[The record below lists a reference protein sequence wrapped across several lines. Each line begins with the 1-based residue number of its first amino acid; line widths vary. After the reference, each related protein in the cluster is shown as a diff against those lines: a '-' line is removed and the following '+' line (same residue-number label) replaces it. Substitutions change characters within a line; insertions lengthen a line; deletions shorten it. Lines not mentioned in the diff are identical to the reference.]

1 MCVKAVNRHVRGAL
15 LITAAM
21 FIFSCIGPF
30 VRAIGLSPAV
40 IILFSSGLAALLLL
54 GWFAYRGAL
63 GSVYIRGQSAWL
75 FVSAL
80 SLFGNVFCFYHSYRL
95 TTMANAVIT
104 HYTAPVFAALLA
116 PLLIGEKRE
125 RVTGIAL
132 IISTTG
138 LVLIAGNI
146 APGSA
151 HLAGTALGL
160 LSGLFYGISIVVG
173 KRLVGCV
180 RPSVIML
187 YQSSILVCLALP
199 FALFETW
206 QPAAGSFLLLGG
218 YALVVCLLAPALYLR
233 GLRHVAAQHAG
244 ILAYSELLFV
254 VLLGVMLG
262 EQPGANVLAG
272 GLLIAI
278 SGWIILR
285 AESRRP

>member
-1 MCVKAVNRHVRGAL
+1 MFVKVVNRHVRGAL

-21 FIFSCIGPF
+21 FLFSGIGPF
-30 VRAIGLSPAV
+30 VRTVGLPPAV
-40 IILFSSGLAALLLL
+40 IILCSSGFAALLLL
-54 GWFAYRGAL
+54 SWFVCRGA
-63 GSVYIRGQSAWL
+63 VNTVNIRGQHVWL

-80 SLFGNVFCFYHSYRL
+80 SLFGNLFCFYQSYRL

-116 PLLIGEKRE
+116 PLLLGEKRE
-125 RVTGIAL
+125 RVTGVAL
-132 IISTTG
+132 VISTAG
-138 LVLIAGNI
+138 LVLIAGNV

-173 KRLVGCV
+173 KRLVQSV

-187 YQSSILVCLALP
+187 YQSTILTCLALP

-206 QPAAGSFLLLGG
+206 QPAPGTFLMLGG

-254 VLLGVMLG
+254 VLLGVLLG